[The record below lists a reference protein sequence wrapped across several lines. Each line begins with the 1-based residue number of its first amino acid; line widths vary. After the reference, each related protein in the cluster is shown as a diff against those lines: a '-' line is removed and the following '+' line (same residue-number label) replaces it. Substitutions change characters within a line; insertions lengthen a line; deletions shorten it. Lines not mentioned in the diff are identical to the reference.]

1 MNVKKRL
8 AAAAAGVAIL
18 GGGAVIAGTSAQG
31 VKVNCANLKIDQV
44 VLVLQLHT
52 LEAQPQTQGVI
63 LTERVVQTQLTQL
76 NFLSAAVGCGP
87 LLPP

>member
-1 MNVKKRL
+1 MIVKKRL

-18 GGGAVIAGTSAQG
+18 GSGAVIPGTSAQG
-31 VKVNCANLKIDQV
+31 VKVNCANLKIDQI
-44 VLVLQLHT
+44 VLVLHLHT